1 MADSAQKRKGQML
14 SGVASS
20 SSIFS
25 GLVSDESDTSRKGAE
40 EINRVIKI
48 KKSPNYLRL
57 CIRTED
63 FPLSPGDRLYVN
75 AQRKGRSTLYR
86 SITVRGE
93 RTFVTDDAQSFD
105 TLTKAAAHIQNWR
118 DPHKIEM
125 WTVVKVKTAD
135 GFITLNSLFE
145 KNWKSL
151 GLPLNTMED
160 GDRISEIVTKGD
172 LRQR

>member
-1 MADSAQKRKGQML
+1 ML
-14 SGVASS
+14 SGVSESS
-20 SSIFS
+20 SLFS
-25 GLVSDESDTSRKGAE
+25 GLVPDNSETSRKGAE
-40 EINRVIKI
+40 EINRVIRI

-57 CIRTED
+57 CIRSEE

-75 AQRKGRSTLYR
+75 AQRKGRSPLHR
-86 SITVRGE
+86 WIVVRGE
-93 RTFVTDDAQSFD
+93 RTFVTDDGQSFD

-145 KNWKSL
+145 KNWK
-151 GLPLNTMED
+151 GLELPISTLED
-160 GDRISEIVTKGD
+160 ADRISEIVTKND
-172 LRQR
+172 LRRN